1 MTKMRGHSTL
11 CSLLPTVRRAASS
24 WPTHSPPPILGISL
38 FRRFPLP
45 SQFRRWHSRRVMHF
59 LLWRQIRRRHLLP
72 SHSPHSLR
80 RLRLRQPH
88 CGRRQEG
95 CEGQGPQAKAASSS
109 SSSSPHGRRS
119 HHGDCRGNTES
130 VFRRRCCFFCFGC
143 HGNLQ
148 ICRRAA
154 PAAVCG
160 AMILSVGGACPRR
173 GVFMSKRTLL
183 SMDVSSIRTNEL
195 SLSPPTS
202 LQRRGDSVRV
212 ETCVTSQKDNGTNG
226 ILPIFYSV

>member
-1 MTKMRGHSTL
+1 MTTKMRGHSTP
-11 CSLLPTVRRAASS
+11 CALLPTVRRAAS

-45 SQFRRWHSRRVMHF
+45 SQLRRWHSRRVMHF

-109 SSSSPHGRRS
+109 SSPHGRRS

-148 ICRRAA
+148 ICRRARRRVRRDDSLCWRRL
-154 PAAVCG
+154 P
-160 AMILSVGGACPRR
+160 SPRR
-173 GVFMSKRTLL
+173 FHVK
-183 SMDVSSIRTNEL
+183 TNA
-195 SLSPPTS
+195 P
-202 LQRRGDSVRV
+202 D
-212 ETCVTSQKDNGTNG
+212 
-226 ILPIFYSV
+226 